1 MRSVFLYFYIQWYT
15 SRYIMA
21 KTNAEIKREF
31 ESKLAEL
38 ELKRKTIIQNYKDKI
53 REAKIE
59 KIKKS
64 ILSK

>member
-1 MRSVFLYFYIQWYT
+1 MT
-15 SRYIMA
+15 